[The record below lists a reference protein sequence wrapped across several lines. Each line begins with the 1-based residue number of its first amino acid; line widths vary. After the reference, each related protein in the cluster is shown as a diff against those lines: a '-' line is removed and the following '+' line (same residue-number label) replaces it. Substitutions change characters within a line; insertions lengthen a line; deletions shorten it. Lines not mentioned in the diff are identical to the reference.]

1 MRKIKITIISVL
13 VLSFWNFFKKD
24 FWNIFGSFLL
34 KQGTD
39 FDTLNY
45 NSNMY
50 GYVDAAIMFL
60 VGYYFASGILS
71 KSKNKDNTKTDISSS
86 QNLKKNANDFFRVC
100 YEFMSGIIGI
110 LKWPIVAALVIAV
123 IYFLGRIMR

>member
-1 MRKIKITIISVL
+1 MRKLRVTIISVL

-50 GYVDAAIMFL
+50 GYVDAVIMFA
-60 VGYYFASGILS
+60 VAYYFAIGISS
-71 KSKNKDNTKTDISSS
+71 KSKNKNDTKTDISSL
-86 QNLKKNANDFFRVC
+86 QNLKKDANDFLRVC
-100 YEFMSGIIGI
+100 YEFMPGIISV
-110 LKWPIVAALVIAV
+110 LKWSIVAALVIAV
-123 IYFLGRIMR
+123 IYFLGRIMG

>member
-1 MRKIKITIISVL
+1 MRKLKVTIISVL

-50 GYVDAAIMFL
+50 GYVDAVIMFA
-60 VGYYFASGILS
+60 VAYYFAIGISS
-71 KSKNKDNTKTDISSS
+71 KSKNKDDTKTDISSL
-86 QNLKKNANDFFRVC
+86 QNLKKDANDFLRVC
-100 YEFMSGIIGI
+100 YEFMLGIISV
-110 LKWPIVAALVIAV
+110 LKWPIVAALVIVV
-123 IYFLGRIMR
+123 IYFLGRIMG